1 MPLTR
6 WTLPDILGGFILDL
20 NPGPFNIKE
29 NTLILIMGSMTV
41 CPALHA
47 TTAAK
52 LYLGANVDGG

>member
-1 MPLTR
+1 MPLKR
-6 WTLPDILGGFILDL
+6 FKFPDCIGGFVLDL

-29 NTLILIMGSMTV
+29 NTLIIIMGSMTV

-52 LYLGANVDGG
+52 LYLGANLDGG